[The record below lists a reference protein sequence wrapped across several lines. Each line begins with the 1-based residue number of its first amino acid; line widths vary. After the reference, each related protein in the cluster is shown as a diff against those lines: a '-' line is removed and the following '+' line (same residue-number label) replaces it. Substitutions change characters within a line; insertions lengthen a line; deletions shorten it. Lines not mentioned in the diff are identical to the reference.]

1 MQNNFKCI
9 RTPSGRYTLYMTTPY
24 GRLRRVRGIGRGA
37 QPFQIVATFPGTEYV
52 AIRRT
57 ALTPR
62 GPESKLYLVN
72 TKTGEMPPMI
82 KNGTEKIA
90 YNAVTNRFYYS
101 DTRGP
106 DDTAKLAQT
115 LMHLNGVAPRLHTA
129 SAQTNGTPIMV
140 IMRKRRRTRPRIK
153 KPVQKL
159 AQKQVQKPAKKP
171 ALRPLPDRG
180 ATRPAIS
187 AQMVVPY
194 PLNAPIISRP
204 DIAAMFPRHQNLT
217 ALCNIATQA
226 QARTQ
231 AQFQMLLQQKL
242 AMMRQK

>member
-1 MQNNFKCI
+1 MNNIMQNNFKCI

-57 ALTPR
+57 ALTPH

-115 LMHLNGVAPRLHTA
+115 LMHLNGAAPRLHTA

-153 KPVQKL
+153 KTVPKLTQK
-159 AQKQVQKPAKKP
+159 
-171 ALRPLPDRG
+171 
-180 ATRPAIS
+180 
-187 AQMVVPY
+187 
-194 PLNAPIISRP
+194 
-204 DIAAMFPRHQNLT
+204 
-217 ALCNIATQA
+217 
-226 QARTQ
+226 
-231 AQFQMLLQQKL
+231 
-242 AMMRQK
+242 

>member
-1 MQNNFKCI
+1 MNNVMQNNFKCI

-57 ALTPR
+57 ALTPH

-153 KPVQKL
+153 KTVQKL
-159 AQKQVQKPAKKP
+159 AQKQVQKP

-194 PLNAPIISRP
+194 PLNAPITSRP

-226 QARTQ
+226 Q
-231 AQFQMLLQQKL
+231 MLLRQKL

>member
-1 MQNNFKCI
+1 MNNVMQNNFKCI

-57 ALTPR
+57 ALTPH

-106 DDTAKLAQT
+106 DDTAKLTQT

-140 IMRKRRRTRPRIK
+140 VVRKRRRTRPRIK
-153 KPVQKL
+153 KTIQKL
-159 AQKQVQKPAKKP
+159 AQKQVQKPA
-171 ALRPLPDRG
+171 LRPLPDRG
-180 ATRPAIS
+180 AARPAIS

-194 PLNAPIISRP
+194 PLNAPITSRP

-226 QARTQ
+226 Q
-231 AQFQMLLQQKL
+231 MLLRQKL

>member
-1 MQNNFKCI
+1 MNNVMQNNFKCI

-57 ALTPR
+57 ALTPH

-115 LMHLNGVAPRLHTA
+115 LMNLNGVAPRLHTA

-153 KPVQKL
+153 KTVQKL
-159 AQKQVQKPAKKP
+159 AQKQVQKP

-194 PLNAPIISRP
+194 PLNAPITSRP

-226 QARTQ
+226 Q
-231 AQFQMLLQQKL
+231 MLLRQKL

>member
-1 MQNNFKCI
+1 MNNVIQNNFKCI
-9 RTPSGRYTLYMTTPY
+9 RKPSGRYTLYMTTPY

-57 ALTPR
+57 VLTPH
-62 GPESKLYLVN
+62 GPESKLHLVN

-106 DDTAKLAQT
+106 DDTATLAQT
-115 LMHLNGVAPRLHTA
+115 LMHLNGVAPRLQSAT
-129 SAQTNGTPIMV
+129 AQTNGTPITV

-153 KPVQKL
+153 KS
-159 AQKQVQKPAKKP
+159 AQNFK
-171 ALRPLPDRG
+171 LRPLPDRG
-180 ATRPAIS
+180 AARPAIS

-226 QARTQ
+226 QAQ
-231 AQFQMLLQQKL
+231 AQMLLRQKL

>member
-1 MQNNFKCI
+1 MNNIMQNNFKCI

-57 ALTPR
+57 ALTPH

-115 LMHLNGVAPRLHTA
+115 LMNLNGVAPRLHTA

-140 IMRKRRRTRPRIK
+140 IMRKRRRTLPRIK
-153 KPVQKL
+153 KTVQKL
-159 AQKQVQKPAKKP
+159 AQKQVQKP

-194 PLNAPIISRP
+194 PLNAPITSRP

-226 QARTQ
+226 Q
-231 AQFQMLLQQKL
+231 MLLRQKL

>member
-1 MQNNFKCI
+1 MNNIMQNNFKCI
-9 RTPSGRYTLYMTTPY
+9 RTPSGHYTLYMTTPY

-57 ALTPR
+57 ALTPH

-72 TKTGEMPPMI
+72 TKTGEMPPII

-140 IMRKRRRTRPRIK
+140 VVRKHRRTRPRIK
-153 KPVQKL
+153 KTVQKL
-159 AQKQVQKPAKKP
+159 

-180 ATRPAIS
+180 AARPAIS

-194 PLNAPIISRP
+194 PLNAPITSRP

-226 QARTQ
+226 Q
-231 AQFQMLLQQKL
+231 MLLRQKL

>member
-1 MQNNFKCI
+1 MNNVMQNNFKCI

-57 ALTPR
+57 ALTPH

-115 LMHLNGVAPRLHTA
+115 LMNLNGVAPRLHTA

-140 IMRKRRRTRPRIK
+140 IMRKRRRARPRIK
-153 KPVQKL
+153 KTVQKL
-159 AQKQVQKPAKKP
+159 AQKQVQKPA
-171 ALRPLPDRG
+171 LRPLPDRG
-180 ATRPAIS
+180 VARPAIS

-194 PLNAPIISRP
+194 PLNAPITSRP

-226 QARTQ
+226 Q
-231 AQFQMLLQQKL
+231 MLLRQKL

>member
-1 MQNNFKCI
+1 MNNIMQNNFKCI

-57 ALTPR
+57 ALTPH

-115 LMHLNGVAPRLHTA
+115 LMNLNGVAPKLHTA

-140 IMRKRRRTRPRIK
+140 VVRKRRRTRPRIK
-153 KPVQKL
+153 KTVQKL

-171 ALRPLPDRG
+171 ALRPFPDRG
-180 ATRPAIS
+180 AARRPAIS

-194 PLNAPIISRP
+194 PLNAPITSRP

-226 QARTQ
+226 Q
-231 AQFQMLLQQKL
+231 MLLRQKL

>member
-1 MQNNFKCI
+1 MNNIMQNNFKCI

-115 LMHLNGVAPRLHTA
+115 LMNLNGVAPRLHTA

-153 KPVQKL
+153 KTVQKL
-159 AQKQVQKPAKKP
+159 AQKQVQKP

-194 PLNAPIISRP
+194 PLNAPITSRP

-226 QARTQ
+226 Q
-231 AQFQMLLQQKL
+231 MLLRQKL

>member
-1 MQNNFKCI
+1 MNNIMQNNFKCI
-9 RTPSGRYTLYMTTPY
+9 RTPSGHYTLYMTTPY

-57 ALTPR
+57 ALTPH

-72 TKTGEMPPMI
+72 TKTGEMPPII

-140 IMRKRRRTRPRIK
+140 VVRKRRRTRPRIK
-153 KPVQKL
+153 KTVQKL
-159 AQKQVQKPAKKP
+159 AQKQVQKPA
-171 ALRPLPDRG
+171 LRPLPDRG
-180 ATRPAIS
+180 VARPAIS

-194 PLNAPIISRP
+194 PLNAPITSRP

-226 QARTQ
+226 Q
-231 AQFQMLLQQKL
+231 MLLRQKL

>member
-1 MQNNFKCI
+1 MNNIMQNNFKCI

-57 ALTPR
+57 ALTPH

-115 LMHLNGVAPRLHTA
+115 LMNLNGVAPRLHTA

-153 KPVQKL
+153 KTVQKL
-159 AQKQVQKPAKKP
+159 AQKQVQKP

-194 PLNAPIISRP
+194 PLNAPITSRP
-204 DIAAMFPRHQNLT
+204 DIATMFPRHQNLT
-217 ALCNIATQA
+217 ALCNIAA
-226 QARTQ
+226 QA
-231 AQFQMLLQQKL
+231 QMLLRQKL

>member
-1 MQNNFKCI
+1 MNNIMQNNFKCI

-57 ALTPR
+57 ALTPH

-115 LMHLNGVAPRLHTA
+115 LMNLNGVAPRLHTA

-140 IMRKRRRTRPRIK
+140 VVRKRRRTRPRIK
-153 KPVQKL
+153 KTVQKL
-159 AQKQVQKPAKKP
+159 AQKQVQKP

-194 PLNAPIISRP
+194 PLNAPITSRP

-226 QARTQ
+226 Q
-231 AQFQMLLQQKL
+231 MLLRQKL

>member
-1 MQNNFKCI
+1 MNNIMQNNFKCI

-57 ALTPR
+57 ALTPH

-115 LMHLNGVAPRLHTA
+115 LMNLNGVAPRLHTA

-153 KPVQKL
+153 KTVQKL
-159 AQKQVQKPAKKP
+159 AQKQVQKP

-194 PLNAPIISRP
+194 PLNAPITSRP

-226 QARTQ
+226 Q
-231 AQFQMLLQQKL
+231 MLLRQKL

>member
-1 MQNNFKCI
+1 MNNIMQNNFKCI

-57 ALTPR
+57 ALTPH

-72 TKTGEMPPMI
+72 TKTGEMPPII

-140 IMRKRRRTRPRIK
+140 IMRKPRRTRPRIK
-153 KPVQKL
+153 KTVQKL
-159 AQKQVQKPAKKP
+159 AQKQVQKPA
-171 ALRPLPDRG
+171 LRPLPDRG
-180 ATRPAIS
+180 AARPAIS

-204 DIAAMFPRHQNLT
+204 DIVAMFPRHQNLT

-226 QARTQ
+226 Q
-231 AQFQMLLQQKL
+231 MLLRQKL

>member
-1 MQNNFKCI
+1 MNNIMQNNFKCI

-57 ALTPR
+57 ALTPH

-115 LMHLNGVAPRLHTA
+115 LMNLNGVAPRLHTA

-153 KPVQKL
+153 KTVQKL
-159 AQKQVQKPAKKP
+159 AQKQVQKPA
-171 ALRPLPDRG
+171 LRSLPDRG

-194 PLNAPIISRP
+194 PLNAPITSRP

-226 QARTQ
+226 Q
-231 AQFQMLLQQKL
+231 MLLRQKL

>member
-1 MQNNFKCI
+1 MNNIMQNNFKCI

-57 ALTPR
+57 ALTPH

-72 TKTGEMPPMI
+72 TKTGEMPPII

-140 IMRKRRRTRPRIK
+140 IMRKPRRTRPRIK
-153 KPVQKL
+153 KTVQKL
-159 AQKQVQKPAKKP
+159 AQKQVQKP

-194 PLNAPIISRP
+194 PLNAPITSRP

-226 QARTQ
+226 Q
-231 AQFQMLLQQKL
+231 MLLRQKL

>member
-1 MQNNFKCI
+1 MNNIMQNNFKCI

-57 ALTPR
+57 ALTPH

-72 TKTGEMPPMI
+72 TKTGEMPPII

-115 LMHLNGVAPRLHTA
+115 LMNLNGVAPRLHTA

-140 IMRKRRRTRPRIK
+140 VVRKRRRTRPRIK
-153 KPVQKL
+153 KTVQKL
-159 AQKQVQKPAKKP
+159 AQKQVQKP

-217 ALCNIATQA
+217 ALCNIATQV
-226 QARTQ
+226 
-231 AQFQMLLQQKL
+231 QMLLRQKL

>member
-1 MQNNFKCI
+1 MNNIMQNNFKCI
-9 RTPSGRYTLYMTTPY
+9 RTPSGHYTLYMTTPY

-57 ALTPR
+57 ALTPH

-72 TKTGEMPPMI
+72 TKTGEMPPII

-140 IMRKRRRTRPRIK
+140 IMRKRRRARPRIK
-153 KPVQKL
+153 KTVQKL
-159 AQKQVQKPAKKP
+159 AQKQVQKPA
-171 ALRPLPDRG
+171 LRPLPDRG
-180 ATRPAIS
+180 VARPAIS

-194 PLNAPIISRP
+194 PLNAPITSRP

-226 QARTQ
+226 Q
-231 AQFQMLLQQKL
+231 MLLRQKL

>member
-57 ALTPR
+57 ALTPH

-140 IMRKRRRTRPRIK
+140 VVRKRRRTRPRIK
-153 KPVQKL
+153 KAVQKL
-159 AQKQVQKPAKKP
+159 AQKQVQKPAKKKP

-180 ATRPAIS
+180 AARPAIS

-194 PLNAPIISRP
+194 PLNAPITSRP

-226 QARTQ
+226 Q
-231 AQFQMLLQQKL
+231 MLLRQKL

>member
-9 RTPSGRYTLYMTTPY
+9 RTPSGRYTLYMATPY

-115 LMHLNGVAPRLHTA
+115 LMNLNGVAPRLHTA

-153 KPVQKL
+153 KTVQKL
-159 AQKQVQKPAKKP
+159 AQKQVQKP

-194 PLNAPIISRP
+194 PLNAPITSRP

-226 QARTQ
+226 Q
-231 AQFQMLLQQKL
+231 MLLRQKL